1 MRVTTYRQFRMEVR
15 DDGCYL
21 SRHKSPEDA
30 KAGRD
35 GVEVAS
41 GVTLSR
47 ARTILRMAGATG
59 PARKP
64 SKREPSPEAGSC
76 VRCGRVAE
84 FRSCDVCGRSE
95 WVTDCGHSAQPV
107 AICGSALGD
116 DTTCSRCET
125 RREAEAVRS

>member
-1 MRVTTYRQFRMEVR
+1 MRVTTYRQFRMEVL

-47 ARTILRMAGATG
+47 ARTILRIAGATG
-59 PARKP
+59 PKRKP
-64 SKREPSPEAGSC
+64 IKREPSPE
-76 VRCGRVAE
+76 VVAKTLSKE
-84 FRSCDVCGRSE
+84 ARDQS
-95 WVTDCGHSAQPV
+95 WVDFYKRTEGGA
-107 AICGSALGD
+107 A
-116 DTTCSRCET
+116 
-125 RREAEAVRS
+125 